1 MTRVN
6 GITVVNCHPHVH
18 PSLLYSVSIRQM
30 APPERGRTHTILLTA
45 QFIDLGRMK
54 GWVGLVGWP
63 IADGLPT

>member
-54 GWVGLVGWP
+54 G
-63 IADGLPT
+63 